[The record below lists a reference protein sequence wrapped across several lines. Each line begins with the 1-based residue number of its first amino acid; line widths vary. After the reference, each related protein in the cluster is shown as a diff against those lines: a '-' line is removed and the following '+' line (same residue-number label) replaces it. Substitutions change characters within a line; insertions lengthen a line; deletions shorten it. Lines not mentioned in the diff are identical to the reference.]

1 MSRKEATTKAKPKN
15 EIENPSTDKTA
26 GNDKAKAPPKK
37 EIQANK
43 VIDNFT
49 NIVLKGDGLKLSP
62 KTKNRVFY
70 EISANT
76 EDKKL
81 YLRLISNEGGGLHSK
96 EWLKVE
102 DIINLLDK
110 QGDRSF
116 KSTVFKTVFKGLSAN
131 NAAFLAAAL
140 RADDIKIIIPSEKS
154 VFLHALPSD
163 YEARKARLLALT
175 P

>member
-1 MSRKEATTKAKPKN
+1 MSRKETTTKAKPKN
-15 EIENPSTDKTA
+15 ETEDPSTDKTA
-26 GNDKAKAPPKK
+26 SSAQAKSTPKK
-37 EIQANK
+37 EGQSYK

-70 EISANT
+70 EIAVNA
-76 EDKKL
+76 EDQKL

-96 EWLKVE
+96 EWIKIE
-102 DIINLLDK
+102 DVINLLDK

-116 KSTVFKTVFKGLSAN
+116 KSTIFKTVFKGLSAN

-140 RADDIKIIIPSEKS
+140 RADDIKFITHSEKS
-154 VFLHALPSD
+154 VFLHTLPSD
-163 YEARKARLLALT
+163 YEDRKARLLALT

>member
-1 MSRKEATTKAKPKN
+1 MSRKETTTKTKPKN
-15 EIENPSTDKTA
+15 EAENPSTDKTA
-26 GNDKAKAPPKK
+26 VSAQAKSTPKK
-37 EIQANK
+37 VTTTDK
-43 VIDNFT
+43 VIDTFT

-70 EISANT
+70 EVAVNT

-96 EWLKVE
+96 EWIKIEAV
-102 DIINLLDK
+102 ISILDK

-116 KSTVFKTVFKGLSAN
+116 KSTIFKTVFKGLSAN

-140 RADDIKIIIPSEKS
+140 RAKDIELITPSETS

-163 YEARKARLLALT
+163 YEERKARLLALT